1 MHQSF
6 KSIIGACVSLA
17 AATTVWAGNPQ
28 QSSPTTAIRIVVT
41 TQQAK
46 IRAVDNPDSWWH
58 DTKVRTWL
66 VKRPVEPGVLDTT
79 HLFIV
84 TYKINGAV
92 VASWRVN
99 TNKGTA
105 IAVP

>member
-1 MHQSF
+1 MYQSL
-6 KSIIGACVSLA
+6 KALIGTGVLLVAVSTA
-17 AATTVWAGNPQ
+17 WAGSPQ
-28 QSSPTTAIRIVVT
+28 QASPTTAIRIVVN

-46 IRAVDNPDSWWH
+46 IRSVDNPDSWWH
-58 DTKVRTWL
+58 DTKERTWS

-99 TNKGTA
+99 TRKGTA
-105 IAVP
+105 VAIP